1 MRRFDLSSLSLT
13 PPRAATLDNAGQW
26 SPQQTYDWL
35 ASKTLGDLVPF
46 LAANAID
53 AETLIMCDVEELAG
67 ADGSLALRED
77 EFTAAVQQLRSGL
90 WRRGGVWEG

>member
-1 MRRFDLSSLSLT
+1 MRRFDSSSHSLSL
-13 PPRAATLDNAGQW
+13 PRTATLANAAQW

-53 AETLIMCDVEELAG
+53 AETLIMCNVEALIAL
-67 ADGSLALRED
+67 DDTVSLRD
-77 EFTAAVQQLRSGL
+77 DDFTAAVQLLRTGM
-90 WRRGGVWEG
+90 